1 MSAAAPTAK
10 ATAAASA
17 TGVEIASSGPESAE
31 PTGMKSV
38 SVKASDLSEQDQAK
52 LKEMPDPEPL
62 LTFAEAVQK
71 RKPAGGNAE
80 AAYRTVAIL
89 HLTNIAIRVGRKI
102 RFDPVTEQIVGDEEA
117 NRLINQPM
125 RAPWQL

>member
-1 MSAAAPTAK
+1 
-10 ATAAASA
+10 
-17 TGVEIASSGPESAE
+17 VLESREWGE

-38 SVKASDLSEQDQAK
+38 SVKATDLSEQDQAK
-52 LKEMPDPEPL
+52 LKEMPDPERL
-62 LTFAEAVQK
+62 LTFAEAVQQ
-71 RKPAGGNAE
+71 RKQAGGNAE

-89 HLTNIAIRVGRKI
+89 HLTNVAIRVGRKI

-125 RAPWQL
+125 RAPWHL